1 MLYKFRRWVYVPCVT
16 EIFIVADTDRE
27 ALEAIN
33 NLDPKSL
40 SYEECPMTH
49 IRSTYE
55 VVKSSDKK
63 S

>member
-1 MLYKFRRWVYVPCVT
+1 MLYKFRRCVYVPCVT
-16 EIFIVADTDRE
+16 EIFIVAESDQE

-33 NLDPKSL
+33 NLDAKSL

-49 IRSTYE
+49 VRSTYE
-55 VVKSSDKK
+55 IVKSSDKK

>member
-16 EIFIVADTDRE
+16 EVFIVAESDQ
-27 ALEAIN
+27 EAIKSMEN
-33 NLDPKSL
+33 IDPKSL
-40 SYEECPMTH
+40 SFEECPMTH
-49 IRSTYE
+49 LRSTYE

>member
-16 EIFIVADTDRE
+16 EIFIVAESDQE

-49 IRSTYE
+49 VRSSYE

>member
-16 EIFIVADTDRE
+16 EIFIVAESDQE

-33 NLDPKSL
+33 NLDPISL

-49 IRSTYE
+49 VRSTYE

>member
-16 EIFIVADTDRE
+16 EILIVAESDQE

-49 IRSTYE
+49 VRSTYE
-55 VVKSSDKK
+55 IVKSSDKK